1 MNNLTPQQRKM
12 ILICG
17 AIVGASY
24 LIHSAITFVR
34 QQEYLRQQ
42 FIRAQQQRAKAEAQA
57 KAKAKEKAQKD
68 AAARAAKAAA
78 AKAVPGA
85 KSSQAAPKPPA
96 PSPYAGIWTGRTAI
110 DGRGTCTLHL
120 ELTDKPGESNH
131 FTGFSSM
138 VCNNAG
144 PLVGRGA
151 MSRKALALNRMDP
164 EAAILSG
171 TLEKTSV
178 ELTAEKTVGA
188 DSNGCSTSSLS
199 LTPFGKGQLAAEFK
213 ESTCQGGHMILK
225 KGRR

>member
-12 ILICG
+12 ILICV
-17 AIVGASY
+17 AIVVASY
-24 LIHSAITFVR
+24 VIHSAITFAR
-34 QQEYLRQQ
+34 QQEYMRQQ

-57 KAKAKEKAQKD
+57 KAKAKAKAEKD
-68 AAARAAKAAA
+68 AADKTAKATAAKAA
-78 AKAVPGA
+78 PGA
-85 KSSQAAPKPPA
+85 KTGQAATKPPA

-144 PLVGRGA
+144 PLVGKGA

-164 EAAILSG
+164 EASILSG

-178 ELTAEKTVGA
+178 ELTADKTVGA

-199 LTPFGKGQLAAEFK
+199 LTPFGKGRLAAEFK
-213 ESTCQGGHMILK
+213 ESTCQGGHMILR

>member
-12 ILICG
+12 ILICL
-17 AIVGASY
+17 AVVVASY
-24 LIHSAITFVR
+24 VIHSAITFAR
-34 QQEYLRQQ
+34 QQEYMRQQ
-42 FIRAQQQRAKAEAQA
+42 FIRAQQQRAKAQAQA
-57 KAKAKEKAQKD
+57 KAKAKEKAEKD

-78 AKAVPGA
+78 AKAAPVG
-85 KSSQAAPKPPA
+85 KTGQAASKPPA
-96 PSPYAGIWTGRTAI
+96 PSPYAGIWSGRTAI
-110 DGRGTCTLHL
+110 DGRGTCTLRL

-138 VCNNAG
+138 VCNDAG

-171 TLEKTSV
+171 TLERTSV
-178 ELTAEKTVGA
+178 ELKTEKTVGA
-188 DSNGCSTSSLS
+188 DANGCAPVSFS
-199 LTPFGKGQLAAEFK
+199 LTPFGKGQLVAEFK
-213 ESTCQGGHMILK
+213 EGTCSGGHMILR

>member
-1 MNNLTPQQRKM
+1 MNLTPQQEKA
-12 ILICG
+12 IWICL
-17 AIVGASY
+17 ALVVASY
-24 LIHSAITFVR
+24 VIRSVMNFAQ
-34 QQEYLRQQ
+34 QQEYMRQQ
-42 FIRAQQQRAKAEAQA
+42 FIRAQQQRAKAQAEA
-57 KAKAKEKAQKD
+57 KAKAKAKAEKD
-68 AAARAAKAAA
+68 AADRAAKAAA
-78 AKAVPGA
+78 AKAAPGA
-85 KSSQAAPKPPA
+85 KTSQAASKPPA
-96 PSPYAGIWTGRTAI
+96 PSPYAGVWTGRTAI
-110 DGRGTCTLHL
+110 DGRGTCTLRL
-120 ELTDKPGESNH
+120 ELADKPGESNH

-171 TLEKTSV
+171 TLEKISV
-178 ELTAEKTVGA
+178 ELKTEKTVGA

-213 ESTCQGGHMILK
+213 ESTCQGGHMILR